1 MALALSGQ
9 LRCSRA
15 LPARAVNASRKHS
28 DSPYTAARLGPRRFV
43 WRLAYTLRMDDSDEL
58 LAWLTLLRAPGVGGA
73 ALRALLQEAGSARA
87 ACRDARRLR
96 QRAGLDQAAQEWIER
111 PDRARLDADLAW
123 LAQPRHRLLRCDE
136 ADFPPQLETIP
147 QPPAALFVAGD
158 AATLLAPQI
167 AIVGA
172 RSASAQGLANARD
185 FARTL
190 SRAGLTIASGMAEG
204 IDGAAHAAA
213 LEAGGVT
220 IAVVGTGPDLVYPRK
235 HRNLAARIIE
245 RGAIVSEFPPG
256 TEARPDHFPRRNRLI
271 AGLAL
276 GTLVVEAGLQSGSL
290 ITARLAAEA
299 GREVFALPG
308 SIHNPLAK
316 GCHRL
321 IRDGAR
327 LVETAAEVIEALA
340 PAAQALG
347 AGLRARLEAEDVP
360 GPIVPNPASRDQ
372 DPDYASLL
380 AALGD
385 TPVALDE
392 LVERT
397 GLAPAALSSMLL
409 LLELE
414 GTVSPVLNGRWQRI
428 FGPGA

>member
-1 MALALSGQ
+1 
-9 LRCSRA
+9 
-15 LPARAVNASRKHS
+15 
-28 DSPYTAARLGPRRFV
+28 
-43 WRLAYTLRMDDSDEL
+43 MDDLDEL
-58 LAWLTLLRAPGVGGA
+58 LAWLTLLRAPGLGA
-73 ALRALLQEAGSARA
+73 AGIRALLQQTGSARA
-87 ACRDARRLR
+87 ICRDIRRLR
-96 QRAGLDQAAQEWIER
+96 HAAAPDQPAIEWIER
-111 PDRARLDADLAW
+111 PDAARLEADLAW
-123 LAQPRHRLLRCDE
+123 LAQPGHRLLRCNED
-136 ADFPPQLETIP
+136 DFSPQLETTP
-147 QPPAALFVAGD
+147 SPPAALFVAGD
-158 AATLLAPQI
+158 PATLLAPQI

-190 SRAGLTIASGMAEG
+190 GRAGLAITSGMADG

-213 LEAGGVT
+213 LECGALTV
-220 IAVVGTGPDLVYPRK
+220 AVVGTGPDLVYPRK
-235 HRNLAARIIE
+235 HRELAARIE
-245 RGAIVSEFPPG
+245 QHGAVVSEFPPG

-327 LVETAAEVIEALA
+327 LVETAAEVIEALG
-340 PAAQALG
+340 PAALAQG
-347 AGLRARLEAEDVP
+347 AGLRARLETAAAEPDHDS
-360 GPIVPNPASRDQ
+360 PARTQ

-380 AALGD
+380 ASLGD
-385 TPVALDE
+385 GPASLDE
-392 LVERT
+392 LANRT

-414 GTVSPVLNGRWQRI
+414 GVVAPAVNGRWQRLAA
-428 FGPGA
+428 GQA